1 MFKKT
6 SFSSTDAQETLA
18 SLEGKYV
25 LEAGTDVKT
34 ANDILE
40 KVIFALN
47 IYADAPKYVLT
58 RAMYPETGTF
68 EEARFVVRPAAKS
81 ALEVSEMKK
90 VLAIPADE
98 KFFDKFI
105 KEMAIWF
112 DEYAYFAKLDENVK
126 ELNAKVAEITEGE
139 DIPFGVKFT
148 VGSDIVEV
156 SDTDITIGLTVDTVL
171 NLASVPL
178 FDENFPER
186 AVKYGEGVV
195 ETLKSCVRPWDLLKT
210 KSTFTKDLNLG
221 SRRSIV
227 KLMRKVVNRNL
238 AFVRVGTG
246 YVDTDN
252 YFAIVE
258 KVAITPEE
266 AVDFE
271 GAKITEN
278 DKISKVEA
286 KAGKTQ
292 IATYFKVSPITEKGE
307 PVEVGL
313 DDVLAEVE

>member
-6 SFSSTDAQETLA
+6 SFSSTEAQETLA

-34 ANDILE
+34 ANDVLE

-47 IYADAPKYVLT
+47 ICEGAPKYVLT

-81 ALEVSEMKK
+81 ALKVSEMKK
-90 VLAIPADE
+90 VFVIPADA
-98 KFFDKFI
+98 KFYDKFI
-105 KEMAIWF
+105 KEMAVWF
-112 DEYAYFAKLDENVK
+112 DEYAYFAKLNENVE
-126 ELNAKVAEITEGE
+126 ELNAKIAEITAEE
-139 DIPFGVKFT
+139 DIPFSVDFT
-148 VGSDIVEV
+148 VGSDIIEV
-156 SDTDITIGLTVDTVL
+156 SDKAITVGLTVDTVR
-171 NLASVPL
+171 NLADIPL

-186 AVKYGEGVV
+186 AVKYGEGIVD
-195 ETLKSCVRPWDLLKT
+195 TLKSCVRPWDLFKT
-210 KSTFTKDLNLG
+210 KSTFTRDLNLG
-221 SRRSIV
+221 SRRSII

-252 YFAIVE
+252 YFAVVE
-258 KVAITPEE
+258 KVAITPDEV
-266 AVDFE
+266 ANYE
-271 GAKITEN
+271 GAKIVEN

-286 KAGKTQ
+286 KTGKTK
-292 IATYFKVSPITEKGE
+292 IAIFFKVSPITEKGE
-307 PVEVGL
+307 PVDVSLE
-313 DDVLAEVE
+313 DVLAEVE